1 MDTPDFPDFPDFLV
15 FTPVP
20 SKRRRA
26 DGWTPDGQRRFV
38 AELGRGASVSEA
50 ARAVHLSRQTAHAL
64 RSRSGGEGFAAAWDA
79 AQAFARTPP
88 RLMNA
93 PGTSFGC
100 VDTLLV
106 PRTYRGRLI
115 GFALRPTISTP
126 IASCFASTGC
136 ARRVGRGAATRAKLT
151 ELTPSG

>member
-15 FTPVP
+15 FTPVQ

-26 DGWTPDGQRRFV
+26 DGWTADVQRCFV

-64 RSRSGGEGFAAAWDA
+64 HSRSGGEGFAAAWDA

-93 PGTSFGC
+93 PGTSFGG

-115 GFALRPTISTP
+115 GFALRPDYQHANRQLFRLDRLCEKGRAGS
-126 IASCFASTGC
+126 AD
-136 ARRVGRGAATRAKLT
+136 AR
-151 ELTPSG
+151 